1 MRNKLDKRYRSEFIK
16 EKLNNHVRLNW
27 KKGKLRK
34 YMNLFIFNKY
44 LTFLCDRHSSW
55 DMSVNERNCSCRA

>member
-1 MRNKLDKRYRSEFIK
+1 MRNKLDKRYLSEFIK
-16 EKLNNHVRLNW
+16 EILNNHVRLNW

-44 LTFLCDRHSSW
+44 STVPFDRHSS
-55 DMSVNERNCSCRA
+55 